1 MSTLAGRVATSVRW
15 SMLDQVVQQVVRF
28 GLTLLLTRLTS
39 PEAYGL
45 IGIAFVFTG
54 IASFVGDLGMGAA
67 VVQRKDLTPR
77 HVDTAAITAFGLGVV
92 LAALVVVTAPWSARA
107 FDEPDLALVLAVVA
121 LNFPVKA
128 VGGVLRDV
136 LRRDLEFGGITVA
149 NVVGVLVSGAAA
161 AVVAVS
167 GGGVWALVVY
177 SVGEACVVTAAMLVA
192 CLRAGV
198 HVPRPRF
205 SRTAFRDLF
214 SFGLSV
220 TGFKLLYYLQINL
233 DNLLVGKFLGATA
246 LGFYGLAYRLMLYPI
261 QRVGDVIANVALPAF
276 SVVQDSAERLTGAY
290 RRGTVA
296 ISLVVFPLSVGTVVA
311 APVLVPLAVGEQW
324 TPAVLPLQV
333 LALNG
338 PRLAVNRLG
347 SAVFQATGRPHWDV
361 WLAGGGLVVYVGA
374 FAVGLQHGVVG
385 MAWAYTAAGFALL
398 VPNQVLITRTPL
410 LHPTRV
416 LWSLWPVVLGCVALV
431 LAALGARE
439 LVPGHGFLAAVT
451 VVLAG
456 GAAYAAVVWLTGR
469 GLVLQTVRDLRSR
482 G

>member
-1 MSTLAGRVATSVRW
+1 
-15 SMLDQVVQQVVRF
+15 
-28 GLTLLLTRLTS
+28 
-39 PEAYGL
+39 
-45 IGIAFVFTG
+45 
-54 IASFVGDLGMGAA
+54 
-67 VVQRKDLTPR
+67 
-77 HVDTAAITAFGLGVV
+77 
-92 LAALVVVTAPWSARA
+92 
-107 FDEPDLALVLAVVA
+107 
-121 LNFPVKA
+121 
-128 VGGVLRDV
+128 
-136 LRRDLEFGGITVA
+136 
-149 NVVGVLVSGAAA
+149 
-161 AVVAVS
+161 
-167 GGGVWALVVY
+167 VWALVVY
-177 SVGEACVVTAAMLVA
+177 SVGEACVVSAAMLVV

-198 HVPRPRF
+198 HVPRVRF
-205 SRTAFRDLF
+205 SRAAFGDLF

-290 RRGTVA
+290 RRGAVA

-361 WLAGGGLVVYVGA
+361 WLAGGGLVVYVAA

-385 MAWAYTAAGFALL
+385 MAWAYTAAGYVLL

-416 LWSLWPVVLGCVALV
+416 LWSLWPVVLGCAALAP
-431 LAALGARE
+431 AALGARQ

-456 GAAYAAVVWLTGR
+456 GAAYAAVLWLTGR
-469 GLVLQTVRDLRSR
+469 GLVRQTVRDLRAR